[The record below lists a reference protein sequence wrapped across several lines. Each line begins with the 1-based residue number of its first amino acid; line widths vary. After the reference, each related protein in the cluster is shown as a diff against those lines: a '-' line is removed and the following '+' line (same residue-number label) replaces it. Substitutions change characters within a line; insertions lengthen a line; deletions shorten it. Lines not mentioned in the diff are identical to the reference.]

1 MSEKLSSS
9 SQKARDEALRALV
22 TQGGLTPE
30 QVSELKLSQVHLST
44 STLVIEPDEFDP
56 ATAATERPIN
66 LKLDDAM
73 RRALIAWL
81 VVRPDGPNQHLFPG
95 TGGSGLDVGS
105 INQVVA
111 ADKPVKIPETSEDAA
126 APGRAEG
133 EKPGGLADSVPSTPA
148 RVEKEEKPVPPS
160 RPIGAGRQ
168 ESGAVPLD
176 EIEALR
182 KRLAETYDAWA
193 PAVSAA
199 AAKPVARPG
208 ERRDVTS
215 APAAGAGSPAETPGA
230 ETAPEPADI
239 ASPGE
244 RTMPARAPVTEPGR
258 VPITPA
264 RPAPIPQ
271 AAPAQAPASAPERI
285 DASEAL
291 LEPSEEPGVAVSVS
305 PPAAGLG
312 GRLRGVWGS
321 SEGKI
326 AFNLP
331 YRTTVLAGLAVLL
344 VVCCLGL
351 AIASGVMLGSGS
363 VAGLL
368 PGATPIETQMPT
380 AVAPSATATL
390 SPSPTGTATPTL
402 TSAPSATFT
411 ALPAPTNTQA
421 PTSTPVVI
429 VVTATPTPEPSPTA
443 TRVPTNTPEG
453 GAPPEPTPTETPG
466 FKYAAPVL
474 VWPED
479 GSTVPGVINIL
490 QWEPVGPGPL
500 ADDEWYAIRL
510 VYRQQG
516 QLVYA
521 GDRVKIAEWRV
532 PDRLYYQADGPDLE
546 YSWYLFV
553 ERDNPDGTTTQLSP
567 DSETFIFRWE

>member
-22 TQGGLTPE
+22 TQGGLTSE

-105 INQVVA
+105 INQVIA
-111 ADKPVKIPETSEDAA
+111 ADKPVKIPETSEDTA

-133 EKPGGLADSVPSTPA
+133 EKPGTLAESVPSGTA
-148 RVEKEEKPVPPS
+148 RVEKEEKPAPPS
-160 RPIGAGRQ
+160 HPTGGGRQ
-168 ESGAVPLD
+168 EPGAVPLD

-182 KRLAETYDAWA
+182 KRLAKSYDAWA
-193 PAVSAA
+193 PAVTAG
-199 AAKPVARPG
+199 AAKPGTRPG
-208 ERRDVTS
+208 EGRDVTPVS
-215 APAAGAGSPAETPGA
+215 AVRAESPVETPGT

-239 ASPGE
+239 SPGE
-244 RTMPARAPVTEPGR
+244 RAMPTRAPAPEPGR

-264 RPAPIPQ
+264 KAAQVPQPASVRTPT
-271 AAPAQAPASAPERI
+271 SAPERI

-305 PPAAGLG
+305 PPAAGL
-312 GRLRGVWGS
+312 RGMWGL
-321 SEGKI
+321 SEGKLV
-326 AFNLP
+326 FNLP
-331 YRTTVLAGLAVLL
+331 YRTTLLAGLAVLL
-344 VVCCLGL
+344 VVCCLGF
-351 AIASGVMLGSGS
+351 AIAGGAMFGSGG

-368 PGATPIETQMPT
+368 PGAAPIETQTPT
-380 AVAPSATATL
+380 AVAPTATATL
-390 SPSPTGTATPTL
+390 SPSPTGTPVATPT
-402 TSAPSATFT
+402 TAPSATFT

-443 TRVPTNTPEG
+443 TPVPIDTPEG

-466 FKYAAPVL
+466 FKYVAPVL

-500 ADDEWYAIRL
+500 ADDEWYAVRL
-510 VYRQQG
+510 IYRQQG

-532 PDRLYYQADGPDLE
+532 PDRLYYRADGPDLE

-553 ERDNPDGTTTQLSP
+553 ERDNPDGSTTQLSP
-567 DSETFIFRWE
+567 DSETFVFRWE